1 MFTDNT
7 QLELDREV
15 DSRVSIWIG
24 REAIPELSSDN
35 VGDSP
40 ERWLETGLMS
50 PLDEMPSMLV
60 FGEWS
65 ALSSGDIIPGL
76 FPAVSELV
84 ERDLPA

>member
-1 MFTDNT
+1 ML
-7 QLELDREV
+7 LERDRKV

-60 FGEWS
+60 FGE
-65 ALSSGDIIPGL
+65 
-76 FPAVSELV
+76 
-84 ERDLPA
+84 